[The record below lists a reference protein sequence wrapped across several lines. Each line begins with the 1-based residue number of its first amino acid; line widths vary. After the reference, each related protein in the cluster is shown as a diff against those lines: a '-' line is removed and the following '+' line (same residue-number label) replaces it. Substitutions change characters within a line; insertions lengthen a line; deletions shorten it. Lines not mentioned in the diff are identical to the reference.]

1 MKRIKVFE
9 ARVSDSERTDKHVGY
24 FVHAADGTRAAK
36 DADWWGG
43 DGTVHPVEL
52 VVYDTFEEYKGE
64 KESQLR
70 QQALDKLSDDERK
83 ALGFE

>member
-1 MKRIKVFE
+1 MKRIKAFE
-9 ARVSDSERTDKHVGY
+9 ARVADSERSDRHVGY
-24 FVHAADGTRAAK
+24 FTHAADGTRATK
-36 DADWWGG
+36 GTGWWGS
-43 DGTVHPVEL
+43 DGTVRPVEL